1 MSYCTLSSPPSAVS
15 RLRRLAASFAILACL
30 SIVSAQLVV
39 AQQATTPAP
48 KTAVPPSLA
57 AALDKKIMDEAKN
70 GSEVMATLTYISDI
84 IGPRL
89 TGSPALKRANEW
101 AADKMRS
108 YGLSNVHLE
117 AYTIV
122 AGWERGTAYAR
133 IIEPDNGRT
142 LTLAAE
148 GWAPS
153 TNGKVQG
160 DVVIFK
166 AQDKAD
172 LAKYKGKLKNAIV
185 LQGAPI
191 QVRPITDMSFPLP
204 GGGPGGPGGR
214 RRNADGTPRAGRPAD
229 GQGQDFFARMMQT
242 RREMADF
249 LKSEGAVA
257 ILQDSAKPHGLLNM
271 TGQIQGT
278 DRGNAGEPIPRVFV
292 AHEHYALL
300 YRLAQRPAP
309 ARTRVEIELTNKF
322 IPGPIAV
329 YNTVG
334 EIRGSEKPDEVVIVG
349 AHLDSWDLG
358 QGTTDN
364 GTGSSVIIDTA
375 RTLAHC
381 GVQPKRTIR
390 FVLFTGEE
398 QGFHGSIAYVKSHK
412 DELAKISMALAHD
425 TGTGKVTGIGL
436 QGRDILKPI
445 FESELA
451 SLKEVG
457 LKEINLRSMG
467 GTDHVPF
474 ERAGVPGFAVQQDMG
489 EYRLTHHSQ
498 SDTLDKA
505 HPEDLI
511 QGVQVMA
518 VAAMRIA
525 NLPTL
530 LPRDKKEAPPRAA
543 QAKPPVSTT
552 TAR

>member
-1 MSYCTLSSPPSAVS
+1 MALV
-15 RLRRLAASFAILACL
+15 AILSVLA
-30 SIVSAQLVV
+30 SAPLTI
-39 AQQATTPAP
+39 AQQAPAP
-48 KTAVPPSLA
+48 AAKPAGAAPPA

-70 GSEVMATLTYISDI
+70 GSEVMATLTYLSDI

-101 AADKMRS
+101 TAERMRS

-117 AYTIV
+117 PYTIV

-142 LTLAAE
+142 LSLAAA

-160 DVVIFK
+160 DVVIFT
-166 AQDKAD
+166 AGDKAA

-185 LQGAPI
+185 LQGAPA
-191 QVRPITDMSFPLP
+191 QVRPITDLSFPLP
-204 GGGPGGPGGR
+204 PGGPGGGR
-214 RRNADGTPRAGRPAD
+214 RRNPDGTPRAGQQGGVA
-229 GQGQDFFARMMQT
+229 GQRRGEDFFDRMMRS
-242 RREMADF
+242 RRETAEF
-249 LKSEGAVA
+249 LKSEGALV
-257 ILQDSAKPHGLLNM
+257 IMQDAGKPHGLLNM
-271 TGQIQGT
+271 TGQITGT
-278 DRGNAGEPIPRVFV
+278 DRGNAGEPIPTVFV

-334 EIRGSEKPDEVVIVG
+334 EIRGSEKPDEIVIVG

-398 QGFHGSIAYVKSHK
+398 QGFHGSRAYVKEHEK
-412 DELAKISMALAHD
+412 ELPKISMVLAHD
-425 TGTGKVTGIGL
+425 TGTGKVIGIGL

-445 FESELA
+445 FERELA

-474 ERAGVPGFAVQQDMG
+474 DRAGVPGFAVQQDMA

-505 HPEDLI
+505 HEQDLI

-518 VAAMRIA
+518 IAAMRIA

-530 LPRDKKEAPPRAA
+530 LPRDKKEPSGQAQRASAAPAA
-543 QAKPPVSTT
+543 

>member
-1 MSYCTLSSPPSAVS
+1 MSYRTLSSPPSAVS
-15 RLRRLAASFAILACL
+15 RLRRLAASFAILTCL
-30 SIVSAQLVV
+30 SIACAQLAV
-39 AQQATTPAP
+39 AQQAAT
-48 KTAVPPSLA
+48 KTAVPPSPA
-57 AALDKKIMDEAKN
+57 AALDKKIMDEAKH
-70 GSEVMATLTYISDI
+70 GSEVMATLTYLSDM

-101 AADKMRS
+101 AADRMRS

-117 AYTIV
+117 PYTIV

-133 IIEPDNGRT
+133 IIDPDNGRT

-153 TNGKVQG
+153 THGRVQG

-166 AQDKAD
+166 AGDKAD

-185 LQGAPI
+185 LQGAPT
-191 QVRPITDMSFPLP
+191 QVRPITDMSFRLP
-204 GGGPGGPGGR
+204 GGGPGGR
-214 RRNADGTPRAGRPAD
+214 RRNADGTPRAGRPGD
-229 GQGQDFFARMMQT
+229 GQRPGPDFFERMMQS
-242 RREMADF
+242 RRETAEF

-257 ILQDSAKPHGLLNM
+257 ILQDAGKPHGLLTM
-271 TGQIQGT
+271 SGEIRGT
-278 DRGNAGEPIPRVFV
+278 DRGNAGEPIPRAYV

-322 IPGPIAV
+322 IDGPIAV

-364 GTGSSVIIDTA
+364 GTGSSVIIDAA

-390 FVLFTGEE
+390 FILFTGEE
-398 QGFHGSIAYVKSHK
+398 QGFHGSNAYIKSHK
-412 DELAKISMALAHD
+412 DELPKISMVLAHD

-436 QGRDILKPI
+436 QGRENIKPI

-451 SLKEVG
+451 SLEEVG
-457 LKEINLRSMG
+457 LKEINLRSMN
-467 GTDHVPF
+467 GTDHAPF
-474 ERAGVPGFAVQQDMG
+474 DRAGVPGFAVQQDMA

-505 HPEDLI
+505 HEEELV

-543 QAKPPVSTT
+543 QAKPPASAATT
-552 TAR
+552 R

>member
-1 MSYCTLSSPPSAVS
+1 MNHCTLSSPPSAVS
-15 RLRRLAASFAILACL
+15 RLRRLAATFAILACL
-30 SIVSAQLVV
+30 SIVGAQLAI
-39 AQQATTPAP
+39 AQQATAPAT
-48 KTAVPPSLA
+48 KTAVPPSPA
-57 AALDKKIMDEAKN
+57 GALDKKIMDEAKN
-70 GSEVMATLTYISDI
+70 GSEVMATLTYLSDM

-117 AYTIV
+117 PYTIV

-153 TNGKVQG
+153 THGKVQG
-160 DVVIFK
+160 NVVIFN
-166 AQDKAD
+166 AREKAD
-172 LAKYKGKLKNAIV
+172 LAKYKGKLKDAIV
-185 LQGAPI
+185 LQGAPSE
-191 QVRPITDMSFPLP
+191 VRPISDMSFPLP
-204 GGGPGGPGGR
+204 SGGPGGR
-214 RRNADGTPRAGRPAD
+214 RRNADGSPRSGRPGA

-249 LKSEGAVA
+249 LRSEGAVA
-257 ILQDSAKPHGLLNM
+257 ILQDSGKPHGLLNM
-271 TGQIQGT
+271 TGQIRGT
-278 DRGNAGEPIPRVFV
+278 DRGNAGEVIPRVFV

-309 ARTRVEIELTNKF
+309 ARTRVEIELKNKL

-398 QGFHGSIAYVKSHK
+398 QGFHGSNAYIKNHQ
-412 DELAKISMALAHD
+412 DELPKISMVLAHD

-436 QGRDILKPI
+436 QGREIIKPI

-451 SLKEVG
+451 SLKGIG
-457 LKEINLRSMG
+457 LKDINLRSMN
-467 GTDHVPF
+467 GTDHAPF
-474 ERAGVPGFAVQQDMG
+474 DRAGVPGFAVQQDMA

-505 HPEDLI
+505 HEEDLI
-511 QGVQVMA
+511 QGVKVMA
-518 VAAMRIA
+518 VAAMRVA

-543 QAKPPVSTT
+543 QAGSPASTAT
-552 TAR
+552 TR